1 MPLTPEPK
9 TLSRANLPPVQPLP
23 TTTLA
28 EAREDVG
35 AEGCVDEK
43 KKLDVVIDPE
53 ATRESSSSSSLKLE
67 VSLGG
72 SKLGTLSLSY
82 GEDVERV
89 CQEFVAAHRLRAVF
103 QAPLEGHVEL
113 MVHMAKTEDAVD
125 VCDLL

>member
-9 TLSRANLPPVQPLP
+9 TLSRSHLPAVQSPPSATAAEGVEEAQADAPSTGALETP
-23 TTTLA
+23 DHVG
-28 EAREDVG
+28 EARS
-35 AEGCVDEK
+35 
-43 KKLDVVIDPE
+43 PE
-53 ATRESSSSSSLKLE
+53 PSNESSLKLE

-72 SKLGTLSLSY
+72 SKLGTLSLKF
-82 GEDVERV
+82 GEDVEQV